1 MSAIRIGTGPSHAAV
16 TPPGRTRGRSSW
28 QRDRTCAGDR
38 DPRWPRRRDH
48 VPHRQPHARPARRWP
63 GSWSSAC
70 WSPHRPSPSPG
81 SQPSWTLARPAGWLA
96 VAGLGN
102 VAGLLL
108 EYAGHC
114 CIWERGVGGEQQS
127 RGASR
132 PEGCNKAQS
141 DHSECRRPRLVVQPH
156 LLFASLVVCASGA
169 SLVAATPSCP
179 GQDEAGLDGCG
190 PHQGDQQPADL
201 GHRRVAEP
209 LGPGRQQLLRA

>member
-28 QRDRTCAGDR
+28 QRGRTCAGDR

-63 GSWSSAC
+63 GSWSS
-70 WSPHRPSPSPG
+70 
-81 SQPSWTLARPAGWLA
+81 PAGHHTGRRPRRAPNPAGRSLGRLA
-96 VAGLGN
+96 GWPWPDSATSLGCCSSTRGTVASGK
-102 VAGLLL
+102 
-108 EYAGHC
+108 
-114 CIWERGVGGEQQS
+114 
-127 RGASR
+127 GASAAS
-132 PEGCNKAQS
+132 NKVEALPAQRAATRLKVINP
-141 DHSECRRPRLVVQPH
+141 ECRRPRLVLQPH